1 MSCRYAAAENGSK
14 TSVPL
19 RNTRR
24 TPLTSPTDVLSIEIQ
39 SIVGCG
45 VPEAE
50 QSNHPPDEF
59 EKSNRDGGSIT
70 KLGPLRCDSYISAY
84 TFPVIFLGCVFFFW
98 WHRTKYPQQ

>member
-1 MSCRYAAAENGSK
+1 MKICWIDARKIDKKKCWKKNLPENAEK
-14 TSVPL
+14 TRVPL
-19 RNTRR
+19 RNTLR

-45 VPEAE
+45 VPVAE

-70 KLGPLRCDSYISAY
+70 KLGPLKCDSYISA
-84 TFPVIFLGCVFFFW
+84 
-98 WHRTKYPQQ
+98 

>member
-1 MSCRYAAAENGSK
+1 MVLCISCRYAAAENGIK

-19 RNTRR
+19 RNTLR

-45 VPEAE
+45 VPELE

-59 EKSNRDGGSIT
+59 EKSKRDGGSTREI
-70 KLGPLRCDSYISAY
+70 KRFCFGIYDIFFLLFGILLKDS
-84 TFPVIFLGCVFFFW
+84 V
-98 WHRTKYPQQ
+98 